1 MTLQAI
7 HKTIEINAP
16 AEKVWQVLLE
26 ENYIRE
32 WYKSFGEGIEAD
44 TDWQLGSKAAFK
56 DQKGNG
62 IFGRIVQHIPNKA
75 ITIEYDGFL
84 VEGQPDFESEG
95 AKAAKGS
102 QESYTLQSTPNGTVL
117 VVDCEMDESYIDMM
131 SAAWE
136 KALEK
141 IKQISEDL

>member
-7 HKTIEINAP
+7 HKPIEIQAP
-16 AEKVWQVLLE
+16 AEKVWQALLD
-26 ENYIRE
+26 ENHIRE
-32 WYKSFGEGIEAD
+32 WYKSFGEGVEAE
-44 TDWQLGSKAAFK
+44 TDWQLGSKAVFK

-62 IFGRIVQHIPNKA
+62 IIGRIVQRIPNKA
-75 ITIEYDGFL
+75 ITIEYDGFR
-84 VEGQPDFESEG
+84 VDGQPDFESEG

-102 QESYTLQSTPNGTVL
+102 QERYTLQPTANGTML

-131 SAAWE
+131 SAAWD

-141 IKQISEDL
+141 IKQISEAL